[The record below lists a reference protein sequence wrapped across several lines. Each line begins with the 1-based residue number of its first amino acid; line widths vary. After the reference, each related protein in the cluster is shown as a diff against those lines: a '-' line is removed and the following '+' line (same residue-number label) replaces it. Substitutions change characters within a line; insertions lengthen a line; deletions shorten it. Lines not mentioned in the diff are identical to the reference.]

1 MDTDTNDI
9 VSNGFGNTL
18 TRDGQ
23 GSASAN
29 LPMNGFRHTGVG
41 NGVARSDYAAV
52 GQVEDGLVNWAVATG
67 TADAIAVSLSPN
79 VTAVADGQTVYVRA
93 GFSNATTTPT
103 LAVNGLTARTITKTG
118 GVALAVG
125 DIPGALAEC
134 VFRYNLANTRWELLN
149 PASVVVGAASSVD
162 GDFVLFSGT
171 SGKVLKDGGATIAP
185 VQLATAAVPFGAIML
200 NGTIIQSQ
208 ATNAQTFAIKTLAG
222 TDPTATDVV
231 YFLFRN
237 ATIATGNFV
246 VRSVTAALSI
256 TIPSGQAMGFSNA
269 TPGRIW
275 IGGLDN
281 AGTVELFVINALTGT
296 SIYPLQG
303 WGIISTSAVSGAS
316 SSGVAYSTSA
326 RSSKAYVNLG
336 YAGWEVGGTLGTAGT
351 WNTAPTR
358 LAMYQP
364 GSVPLPGQ
372 EIQTQE
378 TYTGAVATG
387 ATAFAI
393 DDNIPVNT
401 HGAQLITQAITPVSS
416 VNVLRVTGIVN
427 ISDGNAGAATMGM
440 ALFQDSTSN
449 ALASWLLWSAA
460 TGAPIEAPLE
470 WSMLSATL
478 SSTTFK
484 VRAGDA
490 AGSTIT
496 LNGAGAARKFG
507 GSIGSYLRVREI
519 MA

>member
-29 LPMNGFRHTGVG
+29 LPMNTFRHTGVG
-41 NGVARSDYAAV
+41 NGVARTDYAAL
-52 GQVEDGLVNWAVATG
+52 GQVEDGLINWAVATG
-67 TADAIAVSLSPN
+67 TSDALAVSLSPN
-79 VTAVADGQTVYVRA
+79 VTALVDGQMVFARA
-93 GFSNATTTPT
+93 AASNATTTPT

-118 GVALAVG
+118 GTALAVG
-125 DIPGALAEC
+125 DIPGNLAEC
-134 VFRYNLANTRWELLN
+134 IFRYNLANTRWELLN
-149 PASVVVGAASSVD
+149 PAAAVVGAASSVD
-162 GDFVLFSGT
+162 GDFALFSGT

-185 VQLATAAVPFGAIML
+185 VQLATASVAFGAIML
-200 NGTIIQSQ
+200 NGTIVQSQ

-237 ATIATGNFV
+237 ATAATGNFV

-269 TPGRIW
+269 TPGRVW
-275 IGGLDN
+275 IGALDN
-281 AGTVELFVINALTGT
+281 AGTVELFVINVLTGT

-316 SSGVAYSTSA
+316 SSGVAYSTTSRA
-326 RSSKAYVNLG
+326 NKAYVNLG
-336 YAGWEVGGTLGTAGT
+336 YAAWEVGGTLGTAGT

-358 LAMYQP
+358 LQMYQP

-378 TYTGAVATG
+378 AYTGAEASG
-387 ATAFAI
+387 ATAFTI

-401 HGAQLITQAITPVSS
+401 HGAQLISQAITPVSS
-416 VNVLRVTGIVN
+416 ANVLRITGMLN
-427 ISDGNAGAATMGM
+427 ISDGNGSPATMGM

-449 ALASWLLWSAA
+449 ALASWLLYSTA
-460 TGAPIEAPLE
+460 TGAPIEAPVE
-470 WSMLSATL
+470 WSMLSATI

-484 VRAGDA
+484 VRVGDG

-496 LNGAGAARKFG
+496 LNGQSGSRKFG
-507 GSIGSYLRVREI
+507 GSIGSYLRAREI